1 VGSAVPTGL
10 PGQKCFT
17 WLSCGS
23 RGRELSRSFEPRV
36 MRACG
41 PSADIPRHPL
51 EPNVLRSCQSAASI
65 APSPSGTSTRTW
77 CRSRCASG
85 HCAALPGRCEAEAE
99 QGEPLGDVVV
109 QLASEPPAASSWLRM
124 SRPLSSRSSSSARFN
139 AVMSVWVMTAR
150 TPRRR
155 DRARRPRQR
164 GRELQRQRQH
174 QCRAEQASTSSS
186 HHFSCNP
193 TVTGSNASLAQ
204 MPIRAPDVDGGRR
217 IEVAMAPHPVRYPL

>member
-1 VGSAVPTGL
+1 MFHLVELRLPWAGAVSVLRTSRHASLRSFRGYSLVTPWSPTSSAHVSRQPRSLPRQVELPPGPGAGAAVPQG
-10 PGQKCFT
+10 
-17 WLSCGS
+17 
-23 RGRELSRSFEPRV
+23 
-36 MRACG
+36 
-41 PSADIPRHPL
+41 
-51 EPNVLRSCQSAASI
+51 I
-65 APSPSGTSTRTW
+65 AQRF
-77 CRSRCASG
+77 
-85 HCAALPGRCEAEAE
+85 
-99 QGEPLGDVVV
+99 LGDARPRPSK
-109 QLASEPPAASSWLRM
+109 ASRWATVSCSSRASPRAASSWLRM

-193 TVTGSNASLAQ
+193 TVTGSNAALAQ

-217 IEVAMAPHPVRYPL
+217 IEVAMVPHPVRYPL